1 MLKIVKTEN
10 GLVRGLPAADP
21 RVISFKGIPF
31 AAPPVGE
38 LRWKAPQPAADWEG
52 VRDCLEFA
60 PISMQSIPGLDE
72 ENIYTREWNVDP
84 SIPMSEDCL
93 YLNVWTPA
101 KSEKDRLPV
110 FVWYFGGALQWGNT
124 AEMEFD
130 GERLARRGI
139 VVVTVNYRLNVFGFL
154 AHPELL
160 EEAPDAPANFGNL
173 DQQYGLFW
181 TKRNIAAFGGDP
193 DNITIGGQSA
203 GGGSVLTQ
211 LNCEGNRGYI
221 QKAIVESGIFLDPYQ
236 ERMKLTK
243 EQALEQGK
251 RFFEY
256 LGVRT
261 LEEARALPAEFI
273 RDKNDAFGAFWVT
286 IPDGVY
292 QTDTYWNNMA
302 AGRFLDVPILT
313 GYTEDEFL
321 TKPQASNMEELKKEA
336 KEKFGERAGEFLRL
350 IQEKGGKSEKTFEE
364 TKRAAQIHSVE
375 LGIRRMHQL
384 LVRSGAK
391 QPMYVYSFGPHIPGW
406 DNPGSFHSVDLWFFF
421 ETLAKCWRPFTG
433 IHYDLARL
441 MCNYWTEF
449 IKKGNPDGRDAD
461 GTQMPVWDAF
471 TEEEPM
477 VMTFRGGAK
486 EESRPEDEWMTFMK
500 KHVKG

>member
-221 QKAIVESGIFLDPYQ
+221 QKAIVESGVFLDPYQ

-421 ETLAKCWRPFTG
+421 ETLAKC
-433 IHYDLARL
+433 
-441 MCNYWTEF
+441 
-449 IKKGNPDGRDAD
+449 
-461 GTQMPVWDAF
+461 
-471 TEEEPM
+471 
-477 VMTFRGGAK
+477 
-486 EESRPEDEWMTFMK
+486 
-500 KHVKG
+500 

>member
-1 MLKIVKTEN
+1 M
-10 GLVRGLPAADP
+10 
-21 RVISFKGIPF
+21 
-31 AAPPVGE
+31 GE

-160 EEAPDAPANFGNL
+160 EEAPANFGNL

-302 AGRFLDVPILT
+302 SGRFLDVPILT

-461 GTQMPVWDAF
+461 GTQMPVLGC
-471 TEEEPM
+471 
-477 VMTFRGGAK
+477 FRGRGAHGDDLPWRSERRK
-486 EESRPEDEWMTFMK
+486 RPEDEWMTFMK

>member
-160 EEAPDAPANFGNL
+160 EEAPANFGNL

-302 AGRFLDVPILT
+302 SGRFLDVPILT

-471 TEEEPM
+471 AEEEPM

>member
-221 QKAIVESGIFLDPYQ
+221 QKAIVESGVFLDPYQ
-236 ERMKLTK
+236 ERLKLTR

-391 QPMYVYSFGPHIPGW
+391 QPMYVYSFGPHIP
-406 DNPGSFHSVDLWFFF
+406 
-421 ETLAKCWRPFTG
+421 
-433 IHYDLARL
+433 
-441 MCNYWTEF
+441 
-449 IKKGNPDGRDAD
+449 
-461 GTQMPVWDAF
+461 
-471 TEEEPM
+471 
-477 VMTFRGGAK
+477 
-486 EESRPEDEWMTFMK
+486 
-500 KHVKG
+500 